1 MFSKSNKRKAI
12 LSSKNVDTEQTNRT
26 SIPTLIEPIESRDPM
41 EDMDSTG
48 TTPTSSISSMS
59 PSPTNVA
66 KSKRFKWFGDDSSV
80 DSMDTTPSAI
90 ELVKYTNH
98 DFDDFKKPFDCFAP
112 SCDQGILFCFG
123 KD

>member
-1 MFSKSNKRKAI
+1 
-12 LSSKNVDTEQTNRT
+12 
-26 SIPTLIEPIESRDPM
+26 
-41 EDMDSTG
+41 
-48 TTPTSSISSMS
+48 MS

-112 SCDQGILFCFG
+112 SCDQGIHFLIL
-123 KD
+123 K